1 MFNRLEFADYE
12 KRFDLFETFD
22 ITLLFEHSED
32 FENEL
37 LLSDILDI
45 FPESILFE
53 IYLFLDFDELVSKPF
68 ERIILYF

>member
-12 KRFDLFETFD
+12 KRFDLIETFD

-45 FPESILFE
+45 FPESILLE

-68 ERIILYF
+68 ERIILHF